1 MEKHIKKF
9 KRIKDEMVKL
19 NLDEN
24 NIDGWNINQLK
35 DALFLKR
42 RINDKP
48 LPKRKKELIK
58 LLVEWNMSYFAIR
71 LIQCCIIFN
80 FSRINYNA

>member
-1 MEKHIKKF
+1 
-9 KRIKDEMVKL
+9 MVKL

-35 DALFLKR
+35 NTLFLKR

-58 LLVEWNMSYFAIR
+58 LLVEWKDKPEIDW
-71 LIQCCIIFN
+71 CIDQEQVEEYKLN
-80 FSRINYNA
+80 

>member
-42 RINDKP
+42 RINDIP
-48 LPKRKKELIK
+48 LPKRKKELIE
-58 LLVEWNMSYFAIR
+58 LLVEWKDKPEIDW
-71 LIQCCIIFN
+71 CIDQEQVEEKIEEENLF
-80 FSRINYNA
+80 